1 MNCGISITGKLR
13 NPELHFSIDIPD
25 LNPAVQAQV
34 EGAFNTEDKIQKQFI
49 YLLVAGS
56 FLPSEESG
64 ISVGGTD
71 VLFSNVSSIM
81 SGQLNNIFQKLNIPL
96 DLGLNYKSTQTGTN
110 IFDVAVSTQLFNN
123 RVVVNGTV
131 GNRADIT
138 GMSTNQVAGDVDIE
152 IKLNRTGS
160 LRLSLFTH
168 SADQL
173 SAYLDNSQ
181 RHGGGIAYQ
190 MEFNT
195 FRQLFRDLFSKRET
209 RDRRAQDDARRPVRN
224 VTLQIDENGKAH
236 VQR

>member
-1 MNCGISITGKLR
+1 M
-13 NPELHFSIDIPD
+13 
-25 LNPAVQAQV
+25 
-34 EGAFNTEDKIQKQFI
+34 
-49 YLLVAGS
+49 AGN
-56 FLPSEESG
+56 FLPSEDSG
-64 ISVGGTD
+64 ISVGGSD

-96 DLGLNYKSTQTGTN
+96 DLGLNYKNTQAGNN

-131 GNRADIT
+131 GNREDLT
-138 GMSTNQVAGDVDIE
+138 GVSGNQVAGDVDIE
-152 IKLNRTGS
+152 IKLNRSGS
-160 LRLSLFTH
+160 LRVSLFTH

-173 SAYLDNSQ
+173 SAFLDNSQ

-195 FRQLFRDLFSKRET
+195 FRQLFRNLFSNRKAREQ
-209 RDRRAQDDARRPVRN
+209 RAQDEARRPVRN
-224 VTLQIDENGKAH
+224 VTLQIDETGKAH